1 MVRTCSLLTLHAGLL
16 ICTVEVMSGM
26 GRCGTLHVWEQEDV
40 TPDIET
46 LAKGLGG
53 GYASIA
59 GILINHRVAD
69 ALEAGSG

>member
-1 MVRTCSLLTLHAGLL
+1 
-16 ICTVEVMSGM
+16 MSGM
-26 GRCGTLHVWEQEDV
+26 GRSGSLHAWEQEDV

-59 GILINHRVAD
+59 GILISHRIAD
-69 ALEAGSG
+69 ALEQGSGFVLFSSTVPIAF

>member
-1 MVRTCSLLTLHAGLL
+1 
-16 ICTVEVMSGM
+16 MSGM
-26 GRCGTLHVWEQEDV
+26 GRCGTLHVWEQEGV

-53 GYASIA
+53 GYAAIA

-69 ALEAGSG
+69 ALEQGTGFVFLRIFH